1 MSLSASDIDLV
12 VQKYDQAT
20 KALKEEL
27 FKICWFMRGGVTYNE
42 SLYLTADDRKIIT
55 SIIEGNL
62 EITKETGH
70 PFF

>member
-1 MSLSASDIDLV
+1 
-12 VQKYDQAT
+12 
-20 KALKEEL
+20 
-27 FKICWFMRGGVTYNE
+27 MRGGVTYNE